1 MMDGHTHQAPHS
13 HCFRCQNGCVH
24 VVCGNTS
31 LTLTPIEFLV
41 LAEAINAL
49 RLQLRSESKSKN
61 QQASGTHDVA
71 LIM

>member
-13 HCFRCQNGCVH
+13 QCFRCPNGCVH

-49 RLQLRSESKSKN
+49 RQQLRSESKSKK
-61 QQASGTHDVA
+61 QQAGGTNDVA